1 MAIGRTPEN
10 LSNLEKQLRLI
21 QDQTTE
27 ALKLAGVY
35 DTMFNT
41 INKVNEGLKGSIGIQ
56 ATMLKGQ
63 SASKQIDE
71 GLLNNKAKQ
80 QALLSRV
87 KAMKK
92 AGLKYDIED
101 LSNERKKLQVEKEIL
116 KEQEKLKEKKYHIKK
131 SEKRRTELLKAAY
144 VQGIKN
150 LANI

>member
-1 MAIGRTPEN
+1 MARGRTPEN

-92 AGLKYDIED
+92 AEELISPG
-101 LSNERKKLQVEKEIL
+101 IL
-116 KEQEKLKEKKYHIKK
+116 
-131 SEKRRTELLKAAY
+131 
-144 VQGIKN
+144 
-150 LANI
+150 